1 MIFDLRLRVA
11 LGFLRT
17 ISLLGLRGWAG
28 STGGRGL
35 GSSAPSLATGG
46 VAAALL
52 DRRGCDVIGRLGSEA
67 MGATSRSSGEVTE
80 GVDRH

>member
-11 LGFLRT
+11 FGFLRT
-17 ISLLGLRGWAG
+17 ISLLGLRGWRGSAG
-28 STGGRGL
+28 GGGL
-35 GSSAPSLATGG
+35 RSSAPSLTTGG

-52 DRRGCDVIGRLGSEA
+52 DRRGCDAIGRLGSEVT
-67 MGATSRSSGEVTE
+67 GLTSRSSAEGTV

>member
-1 MIFDLRLRVA
+1 MILDLRLRVA
-11 LGFLRT
+11 FGFLRT

-28 STGGRGL
+28 STGRL
-35 GSSAPSLATGG
+35 TSSAPSLTAGG

-52 DRRGCDVIGRLGSEA
+52 DRRDVIGRLGSEA
-67 MGATSRSSGEVTE
+67 TGATSRSSAEGTE